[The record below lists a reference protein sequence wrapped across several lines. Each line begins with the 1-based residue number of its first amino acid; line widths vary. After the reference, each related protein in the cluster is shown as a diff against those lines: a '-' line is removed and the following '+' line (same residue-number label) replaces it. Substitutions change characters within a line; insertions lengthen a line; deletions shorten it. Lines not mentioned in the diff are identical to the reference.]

1 MYVCMYV
8 NGRSDARP
16 IPSHH
21 SGRLPGER
29 HDYEQVRPVCMY
41 MYVVAMNTMYVFMYV
56 CMVVAMN
63 TMYVCMYKHRRSTAT
78 NKTLVYV
85 CINVLDINTI
95 YLYMYVYMW

>member
-1 MYVCMYV
+1 MYVCMYICMYVCMYV
-8 NGRSDARP
+8 TGRSDARP

-41 MYVVAMNTMYVFMYV
+41 V
-56 CMVVAMN
+56 CMYVVAMN

-85 CINVLDINTI
+85 CINVLAMNT
-95 YLYMYVYMW
+95 MYVCMC